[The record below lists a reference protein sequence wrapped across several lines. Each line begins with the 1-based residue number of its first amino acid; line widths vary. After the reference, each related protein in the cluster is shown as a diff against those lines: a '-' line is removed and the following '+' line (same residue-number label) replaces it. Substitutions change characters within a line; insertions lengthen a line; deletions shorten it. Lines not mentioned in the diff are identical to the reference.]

1 MFAVLYTL
9 NTIIIFWIYSENVQD
24 YEQDSYI
31 ALGDHHSGNVSPV
44 TGFGSTVSLHWTE
57 EVTGQ

>member
-1 MFAVLYTL
+1 MFVVLYIL

-24 YEQDSYI
+24 SYI
-31 ALGDHHSGNVSPV
+31 TLGDHHSGNVSPV